1 MSNNLK
7 NRLIL
12 ATAIGMA
19 LSPVQAWAGCCSLP
33 KISVPKVSVPKVITN
48 TVNTVTNGVTNTAN
62 TVANTVVNTAN
73 NVANDTT
80 NAAAQGVGY
89 ANFAAAQAKGYADTV
104 ALQSANTLASANK
117 WANLAAADTASQA
130 MGFKNYADRMA
141 ADSVAVGRNE
151 YDGLRNDA
159 LRAYTNGANQAKS
172 AYEDARSAVSPV
184 INAANSVAKYV
195 AGICVSQATSSWG
208 KITPY
213 VSKAQ
218 SLDDNGKKALYRVLR
233 TLGRGSTPDQQTM
246 ADMKA
251 VGVALGMVTGNGLA
265 LVGNGYQSNF
275 GVSLGASG
283 GWIGGVNSSVSF
295 SMDTFPTNG
304 KYKMAIAVNSGV
316 QVAAGTGTLAPGAS
330 IGFGLGWGPGSS
342 VDASGVTMTAGGAV
356 GGIDV
361 AAQWTIP
368 PVLAEAMVNDAK
380 RGSFSVDSLKS
391 ALTGQLIANV
401 QAVCQAP
408 GISAGVSLPTPGNL
422 GDVTFSPGYTKVVWT
437 GSVD

>member
-1 MSNNLK
+1 MSKNLK
-7 NRLIL
+7 SGLLI
-12 ATAIGMA
+12 ATAIGIA
-19 LSPVQAWAGCCSLP
+19 LSPAQASAKCCSIPKP
-33 KISVPKVSVPKVITN
+33 KISVPKVITN
-48 TVNTVTNGVTNTAN
+48 TVNTVTN
-62 TVANTVVNTAN
+62 TVVNTAN
-73 NVANDTT
+73 NVVNDTT

-104 ALQSANTLASANK
+104 ALQSANTLATANK
-117 WANLAAADTASQA
+117 WTNLAAADTASQA
-130 MGFKNYADRMA
+130 MGFTNYADRMA
-141 ADSVAVGRNE
+141 KDSVAVGRNE
-151 YDGLRNDA
+151 YDGLRSDA
-159 LRAYTNGANQAKS
+159 LRAYTNQSNQAKNTYES
-172 AYEDARSAVSPV
+172 ARAAVAPV
-184 INAANSVAKYV
+184 LKSANSVANYLT
-195 AGICVSQATSSWG
+195 GICVGQATSSWG

-295 SMDTFPTNG
+295 SMDTYPTNG
-304 KYKMAIAVNSGV
+304 KYNMAIAVNSGV

-342 VDASGVTMTAGGAV
+342 VDASGVTMTAGGAA

-368 PVLAEAMVNDAK
+368 PVLATAMADDARK
-380 RGSFSVDSLKS
+380 GSFSVDSLKS
-391 ALTGQLIANV
+391 ALSGQLISNI

-422 GDVTFSPGYTKVVWT
+422 GDVTFSPGYTQVVWK
-437 GSVD
+437 GSVN